1 MASCK
6 KKYSERKSMK
16 RFYDLKQKQAT
27 GWLEISRLF
36 LWQIVWEYLRAEPKS
51 KNEKITYN
59 QTFR

>member
-16 RFYDLKQKQAT
+16 RFYDLKQKQVT
-27 GWLEISRLF
+27 GWLEISRFF

-51 KNEKITYN
+51 KNEIITYN

>member
-16 RFYDLKQKQAT
+16 RFYDLKQKQVT
-27 GWLEISRLF
+27 GWLEISRFF

-51 KNEKITYN
+51 KNEKVTYN